1 MQNNLRYVYIEISHK
16 IHLPS
21 FTRMG
26 TVDSEIMAKIHGLG
40 SLTMVNTMP
49 VGVRIA
55 LVLR

>member
-1 MQNNLRYVYIEISHK
+1 
-16 IHLPS
+16 
-21 FTRMG
+21 MG

-40 SLTMVNTMP
+40 SLTMVNTIP